1 MNGFDLTA
9 IDWSQAGWTIAV
21 AAVSSVSCAI
31 LGCYLVLR
39 RMSLLG
45 DAISHAILPGIAAA
59 FWLGGTTSTLPMFLG
74 AVVAGLLTA
83 LFTEAVQR
91 SGNVPEDAS
100 MGVVYTSLFALGVVM
115 ITRLASGRVDLD
127 PDCVLYGRIEQ
138 VVLANVWIAGISV
151 PTALL
156 PPLTTMAAT
165 LLFVAVFW
173 KELKLASFD
182 PALATAMGLSAAL
195 IHYLL
200 MAMVAVVSVAAFNV
214 AGSILVVAMLIVPA
228 AAAHLLTDRFGVM
241 LLLSVAI
248 ALIASALGYLGAVW
262 LNTVVAGMMAAVLG
276 VEFAL
281 AACFAPR
288 HGLVSRTWRRLSL
301 SVRIVAE
308 DIIAIVYRAEERQR
322 GPATGEVSPQALG
335 VAWSVCSQA
344 GGGGW
349 IARLAFWRL
358 QRNGFIV
365 RTGDELVH
373 LTDAGR
379 RAAQS
384 LVRSHRLWEAY
395 LGEHFDLPLDHLHEP
410 AERVEHYIGPKLQER
425 LASELARPGIDPHGK
440 EIPPG

>member
-1 MNGFDLTA
+1 MSGFEWADV
-9 IDWSQAGWTIAV
+9 DWNQAAWTIAV
-21 AAVSSVSCAI
+21 AAACSVSCAL

-59 FWLGGTTSTLPMFLG
+59 FWFGGTTASLPMFLG
-74 AVVAGLLTA
+74 AVTAGILTA
-83 LFTEAVQR
+83 VFTEAVQR
-91 SGNVPEDAS
+91 AGNVPEDAG

-115 ITRLASGRVDLD
+115 IARLASGRVDLD

-138 VVLANVWIAGISV
+138 VVLDNFKLGGLAIPW
-151 PTALL
+151 ALL
-156 PPLTTMAAT
+156 PPLATLAAT

-182 PALATAMGLSAAL
+182 PALATAMGLSAAVV
-195 IHYLL
+195 HYLL

-228 AAAHLLTDRFGVM
+228 AAAHLLTDRLGVM
-241 LLLSVAI
+241 LLLAVVL
-248 ALIASALGYLGAVW
+248 ALIASIFGYFGAVW

-276 VEFAL
+276 IEFAL

-301 SVRIVAE
+301 SLRIVSE
-308 DIIAIVYRAEERQR
+308 DIIAIVYRAEERQHEL
-322 GPATGEVSPQALG
+322 TSG
-335 VAWSVCSQA
+335 VDRSTCLQA

-349 IARLAFWRL
+349 IARFALLRL
-358 QRNGFIV
+358 RRSGAIIESAD
-365 RTGDELVH
+365 GLVQ

-379 RAAQS
+379 IAAQS

-410 AERVEHYIGPKLQER
+410 AERLEHYIGPKLQER
-425 LASELARPGIDPHGK
+425 LASELARPGVDPHGK